1 MATTKVSL
9 HRSEGRSS
17 PWLVRWYGA
26 FDPITG
32 KAKRYCKTFRLK
44 RDAERFQSEKRA
56 AHDRG
61 SLRDRPADVSI
72 RAFCRTY
79 MDRRNHEWAA
89 KTQLHVDDLCNRLLG
104 FFGSQTLVRRITPER
119 AAEFWSKA
127 KVVREGMKDA
137 QLSRA
142 TRNRILRDLKA
153 MFRYAVAWGYL
164 TENPFAPIKQLRVAK
179 QQRRCWHYVT
189 PSEYQRL
196 LRVAPDLR
204 WKVLYALAYTSAARS
219 GELFNL
225 TVDNVDFERGNLR
238 IESREGSDVLPPF
251 QVKDHE
257 ARLVPLPRHTIRLLR
272 GWLTVRSSGSPL
284 ILLTPQ
290 RYQRIMNRWRDHQ
303 HAGRPWLN
311 DYMVNNVLRS
321 LRHHAKWAGIV
332 PKGVLTMHGFRKSC
346 AQNWADH
353 LPMHVVQELMGHAN
367 ITTTAEFYTQVSD
380 AHEEQA
386 RQVIQKVTCGD
397 SSQRFVSN
405 SRY

>member
-1 MATTKVSL
+1 MATAKVSL

-26 FDPITG
+26 FDPTTG
-32 KAKRYCKTFRLK
+32 KSKRYCRAFRLK
-44 RDAERFQSEKRA
+44 RDAERFRSEKSA
-56 AHDRG
+56 ALDRG
-61 SLRDRPADVSI
+61 ANRDRPADVSI
-72 RAFCRTY
+72 CAFCSAY
-79 MDRRNHEWAA
+79 MDRRRHEWAP

-104 FFGSQTLVRRITPER
+104 FFGSQTLMRRITPER
-119 AAEFWSKA
+119 AAEFWSRA
-127 KVVREGMKDA
+127 KVVRKGMEDA
-137 QLSRA
+137 ELSRA

-179 QQRRCWHYVT
+179 QQRRSWHYIT
-189 PSEYQRL
+189 PLEYQRL

-225 TVDNVDFERGNLR
+225 TADNIDLDRGYLR
-238 IESREGSDVLPPF
+238 IENRAGSSELPPF

-257 ARLVPLPRHTIRLLR
+257 TRLVPLPRHTVKLLR
-272 GWLTVRSSGSPL
+272 GWFSIRSSESPL

-290 RYQRIMNRWRDHQ
+290 RYRRIIDRWRDHQ
-303 HAGRPWLN
+303 RMGRPWLN
-311 DYMVNNVLRS
+311 DYLVNNVLRS
-321 LRHHAKWAGIV
+321 LRQHAKWARIT
-332 PKGVLTMHGFRKSC
+332 PKGVLTLHGFRKSC

-367 ITTTAEFYTQVSD
+367 ITTTAEFYTQVSEI
-380 AHEEQA
+380 HEQQA
-386 RQVIQKVTCGD
+386 RRVIQDVTM
-397 SSQRFVSN
+397 VHAVK
-405 SRY
+405 